1 MSNFCRD
8 RIRIGKDQRGRQVN
22 PICVLMGFETHL
34 FLSLAYYFSF
44 ALFCSRESDLLAD
57 CLPCNFD
64 SDLCHSVNAT
74 YNLACVTRIG
84 GNWLLCWLLI
94 SKIESFISWCVF
106 SRCFWYAFF
115 WKCVFFLYINLGI
128 AWLFCVTKCILLG
141 CYCCCWFLFTYFF
154 KDFVF

>member
-44 ALFCSRESDLLAD
+44 AFFCSRESDLLAD

-94 SKIESFISWCVF
+94 SKLNHLYHGVYLVGVLVCFLKMCVF
-106 SRCFWYAFF
+106 SLHQSWNCLIVLCNKMHFVRLLLLLLVFVYLFF
-115 WKCVFFLYINLGI
+115 
-128 AWLFCVTKCILLG
+128 
-141 CYCCCWFLFTYFF
+141 
-154 KDFVF
+154 